1 MLLSEI
7 RRLAREETM
16 NERVREGSFAT
27 RLLCVCVAVPPRET
41 AGVKHKI
48 PDGNHFTS
56 FSLTTLVSR
65 WPKGVF

>member
-1 MLLSEI
+1 
-7 RRLAREETM
+7 M

-48 PDGNHFTS
+48 PDGIHFTS